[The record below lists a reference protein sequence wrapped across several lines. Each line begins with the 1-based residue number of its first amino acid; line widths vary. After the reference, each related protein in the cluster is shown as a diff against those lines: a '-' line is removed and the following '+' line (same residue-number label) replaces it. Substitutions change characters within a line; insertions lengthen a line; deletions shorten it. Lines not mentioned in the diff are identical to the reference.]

1 MVSRLRKQNLVVMPH
16 GLLIFM
22 AGACLLFYS
31 DLGWSELERMNDAE
45 LSEVDGAGLGVV
57 LEAFKFSHGTDV
69 PGANGEQARIF
80 KIGGITS
87 TDGQDVDITVNHLY
101 ISGSGSNYGRNL
113 GPVNLGRLINPYRID
128 VVDGNTIGVKDK
140 AVLEFAA
147 PAMVDS
153 VQGFDCTSAAAVA
166 GSGPCSSRPATAD
179 YIGERP
185 DVGLQMNV
193 AVGSDRS
200 ANINIHAVSAVID
213 GSYLRLWGDN
223 DRRQMV
229 GQFRLNFY
237 SPELSI
243 HACDQDGESCGSRV
257 LLTDFALEL
266 AIGNELQPVFFDVDG
281 AGNFVV
287 EVAAIQQPAPG
298 DIGADGLR
306 GSSDAATWDFY
317 EDYYTNP
324 DYRSNLRIGNFSV
337 SDRDFGSARVEG
349 MLIQHLEIRTRDL
362 AR

>member
-1 MVSRLRKQNLVVMPH
+1 MSCRMKEQNMT
-16 GLLIFM
+16 LIFRRVIVLIV
-22 AGACLLFYS
+22 GAWLNFYP
-31 DLGWSELERMNDAE
+31 GQGRAELERMDDAE

-57 LEAFKFSHGTDV
+57 LEGFKFSHGTDV
-69 PGANGEQARIF
+69 PDANGEQARIF

-87 TDGQDVDITVNHLY
+87 TDGREVDITVNHLY
-101 ISGSGSNYGRNL
+101 ISGSGSNYGENL
-113 GPVNLGRLINPYRID
+113 SPVNLGRLINPYRID
-128 VVDGNTIGVKDK
+128 VVDGNTFGVKGK

-153 VQGFDCTSAAAVA
+153 AQGFNCTSASAVV
-166 GSGPCSSRPATAD
+166 GSGPCSSRPATVD

-185 DVGLQMNV
+185 DIGLQMNV
-193 AVGSDRS
+193 RVGDDRS

-229 GQFRLNFY
+229 GQFKLNFY

-243 HACDQDGESCGSRV
+243 HACDQSGETCGSRV
-257 LLTDFALEL
+257 LLKDFALEL

-287 EVAAIQQPAPG
+287 EVAAIQQPATG

-306 GSSDAATWDFY
+306 ESSNAATWDFY
-317 EDYYTNP
+317 ESYYTNP
-324 DYRSNLRIGNFSV
+324 DYRSNLRIGNFRV
-337 SDRDFGSARVEG
+337 SDRDFGSMRVEG
-349 MLIQHLEIRTRDL
+349 MLIQHLDIRTRDL
-362 AR
+362 AP